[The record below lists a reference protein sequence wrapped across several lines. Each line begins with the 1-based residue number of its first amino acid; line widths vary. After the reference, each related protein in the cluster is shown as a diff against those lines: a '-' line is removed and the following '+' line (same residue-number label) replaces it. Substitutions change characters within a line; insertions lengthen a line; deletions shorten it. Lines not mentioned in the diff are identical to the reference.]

1 MNTSTDNMPVQLI
14 FSLFRKSIR
23 LTYIIQ
29 CFGLDVVEEGEFT
42 ED

>member
-1 MNTSTDNMPVQLI
+1 MAVGLI
-14 FSLFRKSIR
+14 LSLFRRSIR

-29 CFGLDVVEEGEFT
+29 RFGLDVVEEGEFT